1 MLCCLASSAFRFAS
15 TVVWTADSIKYNRQS
30 KFGVTYLYFE
40 LWCDEW
46 GVDLTETH
54 TRWCLTLQIAIEKSC
69 NSCNCTKVLISQ
81 DELILECVQ
90 GQRNLRCD
98 YSLGTKSLIYESN
111 CQLWPEIRGW
121 YLNAL
126 CPGQRR
132 DLRFSNTSVGVWV
145 SEVRLSP
152 LICP

>member
-1 MLCCLASSAFRFAS
+1 MLSCLASSAFRFAS

-40 LWCDEW
+40 PWCDEW

-54 TRWCLTLQIAIEKSC
+54 IGWCSC

-81 DELILECVQ
+81 DELILQCVQ
-90 GQRNLRCD
+90 GHRNVWCD
-98 YSLGTKSLIYESN
+98 YSLETKTLICESN
-111 CQLWPEIRGW
+111 CQLWPEMRGW

-132 DLRFSNTSVGVWV
+132 DLRFSNTSVSVWV